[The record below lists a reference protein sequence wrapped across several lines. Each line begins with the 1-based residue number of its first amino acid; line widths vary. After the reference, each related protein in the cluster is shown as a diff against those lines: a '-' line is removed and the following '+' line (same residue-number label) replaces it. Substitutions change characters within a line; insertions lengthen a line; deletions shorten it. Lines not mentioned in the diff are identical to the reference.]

1 MFSLSSNF
9 LRSTTIIQSPLTC
22 HGTLLLISSSNTSGG
37 NNNLFMPVITVS
49 FNLKLVYKFKS
60 WGDFIVYFS
69 LTRVPVSL
77 SSISSTELVMICFQ
91 VKMTGYDEEYIYYT
105 HPHLLQK
112 SHTRLNPPNVKE
124 KLLIVRLLK
133 LVLKSKVSAET
144 PWAVPPLRDLVDPY

>member
-1 MFSLSSNF
+1 MFSLPSNF

-22 HGTLLLISSSNTSGG
+22 HGTLLQIYSSNTSGD

-60 WGDFIVYFS
+60 WEDFIVFFS

-91 VKMTGYDEEYIYYT
+91 VKMMGYDEEYT
-105 HPHLLQK
+105 LLHPPTLTPKK
-112 SHTRLNPPNVKE
+112 SYP
-124 KLLIVRLLK
+124 
-133 LVLKSKVSAET
+133 SKPT
-144 PWAVPPLRDLVDPY
+144 KT